1 MRPHP
6 RPLSLK
12 GEGRIHEGNTVTT
25 SPPTVLTNIVAILQ
39 REFPT
44 LRKTALVADTPLL
57 SAGLLDSF
65 AVVTLIASLEE
76 AFAIDIDVEATGLEQ
91 FESPQTMATL
101 CIACMASSS
110 SAASGRSA
118 GG

>member
-1 MRPHP
+1 MT
-6 RPLSLK
+6 S
-12 GEGRIHEGNTVTT
+12 TT
-25 SPPTVLTNIVAILQ
+25 KAGDPIVVMATIMAILQ

-44 LRKTALVADTPLL
+44 LRKTAIVADTPLL

-101 CIACMASSS
+101 CRACMAT
-110 SAASGRSA
+110 AAGGKSA

>member
-1 MRPHP
+1 V
-6 RPLSLK
+6 
-12 GEGRIHEGNTVTT
+12 RIHEGTIVTT
-25 SPPTVLTNIVAILQ
+25 SPPTVLTDIITILQ

-44 LRKTALVADTPLL
+44 LRKTALTADTPLL

-76 AFAIDIDVEATGLEQ
+76 AFGIDIDVEATGLEQ
-91 FESPQTMATL
+91 FESPGTMATL
-101 CIACMASSS
+101 CTACMASSS
-110 SAASGRSA
+110 SSAASGKSA

>member
-76 AFAIDIDVEATGLEQ
+76 AFGIDQSPRIRRGLTGIAEGVSVLFQRRHLGEAVV
-91 FESPQTMATL
+91 S
-101 CIACMASSS
+101 
-110 SAASGRSA
+110 
-118 GG
+118 

>member
-1 MRPHP
+1 M
-6 RPLSLK
+6 
-12 GEGRIHEGNTVTT
+12 RIHEGTIVTT
-25 SPPTVLTNIVAILQ
+25 SPPTVLTHIVAILQ

-76 AFAIDIDVEATGLEQ
+76 AFGIDIDVEATGLEQ
-91 FESPQTMATL
+91 FESPGTMATL
-101 CIACMASSS
+101 CMACMASSS
-110 SAASGRSA
+110 SSAAGGRSA

>member
-1 MRPHP
+1 MT
-6 RPLSLK
+6 S
-12 GEGRIHEGNTVTT
+12 TT
-25 SPPTVLTNIVAILQ
+25 KAGDPIVVMATIMAILQ

-76 AFAIDIDVEATGLEQ
+76 AFGIDIDVEATGLEQ

-101 CIACMASSS
+101 CMACMASSS
-110 SAASGRSA
+110 SAAGGKSA